1 MDEIVGSVK
10 RVGDIIGEISSA
22 ASEQSDGIG
31 QVNTAISELD
41 QMTQQNAALVEEST
55 AASLSLGDQAQ
66 RLGEVVG
73 TFRLPSSGP
82 LLALGHWGIEA
93 FRLVACGNAVS
104 TVL

>member
-82 LLALGHWGIEA
+82 LLALGH
-93 FRLVACGNAVS
+93 
-104 TVL
+104 